1 MVRITSQAINACR
14 VELYDLCLDLASTLK
29 VELAVVADELCIVT
43 PRELAV
49 MRGPDHIRPNLSIT
63 RLAIIMLALQH
74 QVNAMYFDLV
84 QAAMER
90 DDGQRE
96 LFDWLDDDDACPF

>member
-1 MVRITSQAINACR
+1 MTRVTSQAVNACR

-29 VELAVVADELCIVT
+29 VELADFVAELCIVT

-49 MRGPDHIRPNLSIT
+49 MRGPDHIRPKLSIT

-90 DDGQRE
+90 DDDQGE
-96 LFDWLDDDDACPF
+96 LFDWSEDEHCPF

>member
-1 MVRITSQAINACR
+1 MVRISRQQLNACR
-14 VELYDLCLDLASTLK
+14 IELYDHCLGLAETLR
-29 VELAVVADELCIVT
+29 VELADFAAELCIVT

-49 MRGPDHIRPNLSIT
+49 MRGPDHIRPSLSIP

-74 QVNAMYFDLV
+74 QVNAMYYDLV

-90 DDGQRE
+90 DDDQGE
-96 LFDWLDDDDACPF
+96 LFDWSEDENCPF